1 MDVDMMDDGRGGNS
15 VLMYRQYKSALVV
28 ILVVGFALRSLLVSK
43 GTISV
48 LAIKSAAAVTAPPVS
63 GAYRHDFTSVK
74 ASTCSEEQMN
84 AISNTLTKPNAWS
97 ILTSTSCPQ
106 SNWIQKL
113 YKTKLRQ
120 DSIDYT
126 FLGINIGCNKGYD
139 AVGMARMGTGNS
151 KFDRT
156 SWHKSMS
163 SFGVSSSG
171 NCGQMNSS
179 QFELDSEERSTSRR
193 GEIHCVEPLPSTVL
207 ALKNSS
213 AALGL
218 DEEGFVVTQA
228 AISSSDGTAFF
239 PTPKAGSETG
249 SLASCEV
256 SKNDCTEVPMYSLE
270 TYVKNHVK
278 DQGPINILSIDAE
291 GYDFDVMFGA
301 GSVLD
306 RTEYLEFEYHREGNW
321 GHYHLPTAIRLLDG
335 KGFTCYWAGIEV
347 SFIILVLLCFY

>member
-1 MDVDMMDDGRGGNS
+1 MVDGGGYGSMDVDMMDDGRGGNS

-48 LAIKSAAAVTAPPVS
+48 LAIKSAAAVTAPTVS

-84 AISNTLTKPNAWS
+84 AISNTLTKPNARS

-228 AISSSDGTAFF
+228 AISSSDEQHFSPPQKPVAKRGAWPAARCRKMIARKF
-239 PTPKAGSETG
+239 P
-249 SLASCEV
+249 C
-256 SKNDCTEVPMYSLE
+256 
-270 TYVKNHVK
+270 
-278 DQGPINILSIDAE
+278 
-291 GYDFDVMFGA
+291 
-301 GSVLD
+301 
-306 RTEYLEFEYHREGNW
+306 
-321 GHYHLPTAIRLLDG
+321 IRW
-335 KGFTCYWAGIEV
+335 KHM
-347 SFIILVLLCFY
+347 